1 MMNTVKVKFG
11 AEPNHSHDGR
21 AIKAGEVV
29 ELPEDL
35 AAFVIGEKKATRVNE
50 TAAAVASVDP
60 KKN

>member
-1 MMNTVKVKFG
+1 MNTVKVKFG

-21 AIKAGEVV
+21 QVKAGEVV

-35 AAFVIGEKKATRVNE
+35 AAFVIEQKKATPYQE
-50 TAAAVASVDP
+50 PKAAAAASVDP